1 MTERPADDQHAT
13 EAPAQT
19 DSGGTPHIPVQ
30 QLLRMVVPSALVGVL
45 CALLLIALSWLAER
59 LQELVWD
66 DLSAAMGVDPDSAW
80 WIISVL
86 TLTGV
91 LVGLVVKYVPGH
103 AGPDPAAHGLVEA
116 PLKPS
121 VTPGLALALVL
132 MLAGGVSLG
141 PENPIMAINGAL
153 VVWLGAR
160 YLPRVGAGQWVALA
174 TAGTIGAMFGTPVA
188 AALMFSELNVG
199 NPKIPLWDRLFS
211 PLVSATAGSIVM
223 LSLSDLDLAI
233 DLPAYEFHP
242 GDLAIGLLI
251 SVVTA
256 GIGLIGVWAFVPL
269 HRLFRRIT
277 DPLLMLTAGGLLLG
291 IIGAIGGPLSLFK
304 GLHEMQ
310 ELPAQIGTLS
320 ALGFLGL
327 GLIKIVALLVAS
339 TSGFRGGRIFPALFA
354 GVALGF
360 AIHEAFPSVSL
371 PLAVSTACVGILVVV
386 ARSGWLSLFMAL
398 AAVPDANLLPILVL
412 SSLGAWL
419 MVANRRELIDPE
431 RMPHPAE
438 GNEVRPA

>member
-1 MTERPADDQHAT
+1 MTEGPADESLVERPVHV
-13 EAPAQT
+13 
-19 DSGGTPHIPVQ
+19 PVQ
-30 QLLRMVVPSALVGVL
+30 QLLKVVVPAAVVGAL
-45 CALLLIALSWLAER
+45 CALLLIALSWLAEQ
-59 LQELVWD
+59 LKHLVWD
-66 DLSAAMGVDPDSAW
+66 DLSSAVGADPDSAW
-80 WIISVL
+80 WIIGVL

-91 LVGLVVKYVPGH
+91 LVGLVVKYAPGH

-141 PENPIMAINGAL
+141 PENPIIAVNGAL
-153 VVWLGAR
+153 VVWLGMR
-160 YLPRVGAGQWVALA
+160 LLPRVGAAQWAALA
-174 TAGTIGAMFGTPVA
+174 IAGTIGAMFGTPVA
-188 AALMFSELNVG
+188 AALLFSELNAG
-199 NPKIPLWDRLFS
+199 NPRIPLWDRLFA
-211 PLVSATAGSIVM
+211 PLVSATAGAIVM

-251 SVVTA
+251 AVVTA
-256 GIGLIGVWAFVPL
+256 GVGLLAVWAFVPL
-269 HRLFRRIT
+269 HRLFRRIK
-277 DPLLMLTAGGLLLG
+277 DPLVMLTVGGLVLG

-304 GLHEMQ
+304 GLQEMQ
-310 ELPAQIGTLS
+310 ELPAQVGTLT

-327 GLIKIVALLVAS
+327 GLIKVLALLVAA

-360 AIHEAFPSVSL
+360 GVHEAFPSVSL
-371 PLAVSTACVGILVVV
+371 PLAVATASVGLLVVV
-386 ARSGWLSLFMAL
+386 ARSGWLSIFMAL
-398 AAVPDANLLPILVL
+398 AAVPDANLLPVLVL

-419 MVANRRELIDPE
+419 VVANRRELIDPE
-431 RMPHPAE
+431 PVPAQQTPPE
-438 GNEVRPA
+438 ASEVKPA